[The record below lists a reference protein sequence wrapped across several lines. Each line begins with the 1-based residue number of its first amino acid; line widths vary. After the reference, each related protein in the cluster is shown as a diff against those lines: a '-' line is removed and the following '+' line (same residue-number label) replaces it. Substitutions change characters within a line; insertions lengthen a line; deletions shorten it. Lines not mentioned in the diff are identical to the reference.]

1 MTIDEEINR
10 FFLEYKL
17 REQILPYNSLPEYLQ
32 KLQHYVILMHSD
44 LDGDMFIRILYQIRY
59 EAGDE
64 LKSETWS
71 KINLL
76 IQSTLEQIP
85 YLSKL
90 DLIEG
95 YGDMSKVLKKSIQ
108 KLNSYRNKFAHP
120 KIELLLQGYD
130 IKSQKGKINIRD
142 LIRALKRAK
151 DLFLQ
156 YAESSTVC
164 NYCIKKQ
171 LEEQKLAIAKQSQ
184 NHVSKK

>member
-32 KLQHYVILMHSD
+32 KLQHYVILTHSD
-44 LDGDMFIRILYQIRY
+44 LDGDMLVRILYQIQY

-64 LKSETWS
+64 LKNETWS

-85 YLSKL
+85 YLSKI

-95 YGDMSKVLKKSIQ
+95 YGDMPEILKKSIQ

-120 KIELLLQGYD
+120 KIELLLQEFD
-130 IKSQKGKINIRD
+130 IKSPKGKVNIRD

-151 DLFLQ
+151 DLFLE

-171 LEEQKLAIAKQSQ
+171 LEEQKSVIAEQSQ
-184 NHVSKK
+184 NSARKK